1 MDVPQ
6 DPWVP
11 APRDGGRA
19 ETRAGG
25 GAGGDPWSPTV
36 PFPRVAPAVER
47 LTDDEPAAAP
57 STALVPRCSAAL
69 AVRDTAPS
77 GLWRRCAHAV
87 ARLVHVAVDG
97 VRSLVALLAVAP
109 ASR

>member
-1 MDVPQ
+1 MDAPQ

-19 ETRAGG
+19 DIAAG

-36 PFPRVAPAVER
+36 PFPRVAPAIER
-47 LTDDEPAAAP
+47 VDAPAP
-57 STALVPRCSAAL
+57 SAALVPAPRRSTAP
-69 AVRDTAPS
+69 AVRDTPAP
-77 GLWRRCAHAV
+77 GLVRTCARAV
-87 ARLVHVAVDG
+87 ARLVHVTLDG
-97 VRSLVALLAVAP
+97 VRSLVALLAAAP